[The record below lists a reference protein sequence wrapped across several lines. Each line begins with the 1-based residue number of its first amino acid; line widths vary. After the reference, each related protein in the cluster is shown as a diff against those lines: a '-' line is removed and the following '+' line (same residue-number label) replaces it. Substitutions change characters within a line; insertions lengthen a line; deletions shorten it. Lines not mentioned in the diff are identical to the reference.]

1 MSVPQLGLYMPENKA
16 FKIQIKQ
23 ANPSNGVINAVY
35 ESAFSPEGLLTSTG
49 DIGSYAW
56 VHSDSHGTSGFAPFC
71 IQFRGFVRPSG
82 RAYCIMDTWNGAY
95 LENNTMLLTGTR
107 AYVNS
112 AGVTESISLGT
123 HIFSQ
128 A

>member
-16 FKIQIKQ
+16 FKIEIKA

-35 ESAFSPEGLLTSTG
+35 ESAFSPQGLLESTG
-49 DIGSYAW
+49 DIGQYAW
-56 VHSDSHGTSGFAPFC
+56 VYSDRQGKDGVAPFC

-95 LENNTMLLTGTR
+95 QENNTMLLTGTR

-112 AGVTESISLGT
+112 AGVTESICLGT
-123 HIFSQ
+123 LVFSQ
-128 A
+128 V